1 MTQKVHIIWGET
13 AESLS
18 AHQKEKRVENRD
30 QINAIV
36 MEAVRGC
43 GCGRDGFAAAWAEV
57 RRRLRGLRDT
67 TTALRED
74 ETTALQLLR
83 GL

>member
-1 MTQKVHIIWGET
+1 MVRLHNRSRRIG
-13 AESLS
+13 
-18 AHQKEKRVENRD
+18 RRRGVDNRD
-30 QINAIV
+30 LINAIV
-36 MEAVRGC
+36 MEAVGGC
-43 GCGRDGFAAAWAEV
+43 GGGRDGFAAAWAEV

-74 ETTALQLLR
+74 ERTALQLLR